1 MIIDAH
7 QHFWTLGRGDYP
19 WPDASVAPIFKDFGP
34 DDLNPA
40 LQQAGVSHTVLVQAT
55 DTVAETRFLLEIAAK
70 TDFIAGVVGWVDLS
84 ADDAVETLTEL
95 AKNPMLRGVRP
106 MLQNIAAEDWILG
119 ADCAD
124 AIEAM
129 ITLGLRFDALI
140 QPRHLGAIKVLTQ
153 RYPDLQIVV
162 DHGAKPEISPGV
174 APAVPWRDGLAGL
187 AESPSVYCKLSGLVT
202 EARGDWDMADV
213 ATHGQEIIKCFGADR
228 VMWGSDWPVVNLA
241 ADYAAWFRA
250 VQSIASE
257 HGPEAAAQI
266 MGRTANRFYNLGLGE

>member
-84 ADDAVETLTEL
+84 ADDAVETLTAL
-95 AKNPMLRGVRP
+95 AKDPMLKGVRP

-162 DHGAKPEISPGV
+162 DHGAKPEILPGV
-174 APAVPWRDGLAGL
+174 APAALWRDGLAGL